1 MVLNLERIGI
11 TQLSEMQRQMQHTL
25 DHSSRDIILLSPT
38 GSGKTL
44 AYLLPVM
51 QSVDVRSD
59 DVQAIVV
66 TPSRELAAQTD
77 AVAKSLK
84 SEVRTLACYGGRPTM
99 DEHRLMQAQHP
110 HIIVATP
117 GRLLD
122 HLQKQNFATDKV
134 HLLILDEFDKCLE
147 LGFHDTLRQIL
158 PMLPS
163 VKRRI
168 LLSATDS
175 EQIPRFVQV
184 NEAERLDYSTPTQKG
199 DQTEE
204 QRRAND
210 KLSTFFVQ
218 SPQKDKLQTL
228 FELLC
233 TLGDQQ
239 TIVFLNYR
247 EAVERTAQFLR
258 QQGVACEQYH
268 GAMEQDRRERALYKF
283 MNGTSN
289 VLVSTDL
296 GSRGIDFPDVDCIV
310 HYHLPLNAEAYT
322 HRNGRT
328 ARWDAK
334 GRIYFILNEE
344 EVLPEYLDTKQVTE
358 FFIPRHL
365 PPLTQPRMA
374 TLYIGKGKKNKIS
387 RGDILGLLCKVGG
400 LTKDDIGRIDVRDH
414 CSYAA
419 LARTL
424 LYTTL
429 QRLEGQKI
437 KGIKT
442 IFREAK

>member
-11 TQLSEMQRQMQHTL
+11 TQLSEMQRQMQHTF

-77 AVAKSLK
+77 SVAKSLK
-84 SEVRTLACYGGRPTM
+84 SEVRTLACYGGRPAM
-99 DEHRLMQAQHP
+99 DEHRLMQSQHP

-184 NEAERLDYSTPTQKG
+184 NEAERLDYSTPTQNG
-199 DQTEE
+199 DQPEE
-204 QRRAND
+204 QRSIND

-328 ARWDAK
+328 ARWDAT

-358 FFIPRHL
+358 FFIPRRL

-374 TLYIGKGKKNKIS
+374 TLYIGKGKKDKIS

-429 QRLEGQKI
+429 LRLDGQKI